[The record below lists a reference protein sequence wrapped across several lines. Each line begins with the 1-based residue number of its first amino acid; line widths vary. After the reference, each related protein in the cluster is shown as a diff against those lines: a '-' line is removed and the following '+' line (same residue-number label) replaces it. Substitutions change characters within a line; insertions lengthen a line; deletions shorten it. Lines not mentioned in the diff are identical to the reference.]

1 MLPKAGLFV
10 EFMKMV
16 QLFFKDIEAVV
27 NFNGVTT

>member
-1 MLPKAGLFV
+1 MLPKVGLFV